1 MEDDNTTAYQAGI
14 KDRINYIMDIL
25 GMEIPGFSQFTGISH
40 SHIYAITN
48 GTKGLTIRTADKI
61 AKLIGLTS
69 AQLLKLDY
77 VIPASIRKSDS
88 VKNFYDRYPD
98 NPEYFKE
105 TKVSRKVSYFF
116 QHKLMAIGVFDNQVS
131 ISQIREACIAL
142 GQDFSS
148 KQLSQVADYLA
159 QTRKLKKEKVLMRK
173 KNGELGVREIPVYSL
188 GAPGITKKT

>member
-1 MEDDNTTAYQAGI
+1 MEDDSTTAYQVGI

-25 GMEIPGFSQFTGISH
+25 GMEIPGFSQFTGVSN
-40 SHIYAITN
+40 SHIYALSN

-61 AKLIGLTS
+61 AKRIGLTS

-77 VIPASIRKSDS
+77 VIPDSIRKSDS
-88 VKNFYDRYPD
+88 VNNFYDKYPD

-105 TKVSRKVSYFF
+105 TKVSRKVSYFIE
-116 QHKLMAIGVFDNQVS
+116 HKLMTTKLFDTRVS

-148 KQLSQVADYLA
+148 KQLSQVVDYLA
-159 QTRKLKKEKVLMRK
+159 LTKKLKKEKVLMRK
-173 KNGELGVREIPVYSL
+173 KNGELGVREIPVYSKENDTST
-188 GAPGITKKT
+188 I